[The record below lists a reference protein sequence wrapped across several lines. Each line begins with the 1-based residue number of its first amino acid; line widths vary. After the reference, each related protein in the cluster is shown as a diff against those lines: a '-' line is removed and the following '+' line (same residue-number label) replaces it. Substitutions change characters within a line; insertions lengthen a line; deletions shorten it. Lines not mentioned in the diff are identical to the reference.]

1 MNINHGPFKGVS
13 PAQDELRTLF
23 NGLGEPEI
31 RDGKPVQLFA
41 LHARTQRFLEVFP
54 PSEGWAVIVE
64 SAPGQFELPDP
75 ATRDFSGTM
84 VANPTLMFSAK
95 LLNASDRI
103 IATAQYMKIINS
115 VTAMQEGESAVRG
128 RLYDALGLPA
138 SIQSDAIEALRE
150 VSAVSTRSPAPMVH
164 VITPELNPAVDGEPS
179 IPPEVQAILDRATDQ
194 EQAPQLS
201 AVASPPAPSSPTPV
215 ISHAPVACQ
224 AAPSTATNAPALP
237 STVAK
242 NGDVLNEALIRQAYS
257 RAQLRGVVLP
267 DQFES
272 RAHLKETYTG
282 LCRSAAA

>member
-13 PAQDELRTLF
+13 PAQDELRSLL

-75 ATRDFSGTM
+75 ATRDSSGTM
-84 VANPTLMFSAK
+84 VTNPTLVFSAK
-95 LLNASDRI
+95 LLNANGRI

-138 SIQSDAIEALRE
+138 SIQSDTLE
-150 VSAVSTRSPAPMVH
+150 VVRDASAAPTRLTAPMVH
-164 VITPELNPAVDGEPS
+164 LITPELSPAVEGEPA
-179 IPPEVQAILDRATDQ
+179 IPPDVQAILDRAADE
-194 EQAPQLS
+194 EQVPQIT
-201 AVASPPAPSSPTPV
+201 AVASLPVPSAPTPPVSHTPVASQVAPSSAV
-215 ISHAPVACQ
+215 NV
-224 AAPSTATNAPALP
+224 PALP

-242 NGDVLNEALIRQAYS
+242 NGEDLIEALIRQTHS

-272 RAHLKETYTG
+272 RAHLNDFYNG
-282 LCRSAAA
+282 LCRSVAA